1 MEYKSNKPYPQVRVE
16 KQNIEYAKL
25 LLENYAGDVSE
36 ETAIH
41 LYMYQNMITSDET
54 EEYAKI
60 IEQIGIVE
68 MRHLSLLGK
77 TIKLLGL
84 KPVYGTLYSENYIK
98 PWNSS
103 NVNYATNIKEILI
116 VNIKNETKAIENYDK
131 RIMQIKDKYIRE
143 LLFRIIEDEK
153 IHLEIFKNLYDNLK

>member
-54 EEYAKI
+54 KEYAKI

-103 NVNYATNIKEILI
+103 NVNYATNIKEMLKLKNKYKIVKIL
-116 VNIKNETKAIENYDK
+116 
-131 RIMQIKDKYIRE
+131 RS
-143 LLFRIIEDEK
+143 
-153 IHLEIFKNLYDNLK
+153 NLKII